1 MKNIILILSILA
13 ICISG
18 YALEQQKIY
27 FLSIEYDNG
36 SLTLLDIRTTEG
48 FPSAYTNRTTSYR
61 AELISSDK
69 KILHTGYFEIPN
81 IIHIPPPLDQAETPE
96 YIYIEKVNFS
106 ISLPFHKNAVE
117 MNIYDKENKQL
128 LSINLS
134 SFADYCG
141 DERCSATENS
151 NICPKD
157 CAGGGNGNEIFY
169 LGIAVVVV
177 IILSTL
183 LRTKKPKPRKPR
195 ISN

>member
-96 YIYIEKVNFS
+96 SPSHS
-106 ISLPFHKNAVE
+106 IK
-117 MNIYDKENKQL
+117 MQW
-128 LSINLS
+128 
-134 SFADYCG
+134 
-141 DERCSATENS
+141 R
-151 NICPKD
+151 
-157 CAGGGNGNEIFY
+157 
-169 LGIAVVVV
+169 
-177 IILSTL
+177 
-183 LRTKKPKPRKPR
+183 
-195 ISN
+195 